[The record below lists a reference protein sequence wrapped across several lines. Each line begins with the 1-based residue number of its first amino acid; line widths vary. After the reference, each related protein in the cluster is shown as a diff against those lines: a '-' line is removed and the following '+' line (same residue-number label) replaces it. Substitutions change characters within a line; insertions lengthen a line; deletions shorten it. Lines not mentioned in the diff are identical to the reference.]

1 MTRVL
6 RYPRMFAAACAVTF
20 ACAALRDFCVSRS
33 FHGYAQVLLYATLL
47 LLPVCLA
54 LLSCRFVV
62 DAEGVGV
69 GFLLQL
75 RRTPWKD
82 LSACG
87 VLYCNSR
94 RRYLYGMYRG
104 HTDFLNLLHRAPACG
119 KWGFVVPM
127 GDTLLQAVCLH
138 CPFGIDLSPL
148 LPKTRSKGMR
158 AQWHQAALYALAL
171 VPVSVLA
178 LVTGAL
184 MIIRAAH
191 IPSVMTAFGLTLCA
205 LLLAFSALA
214 MLRRFIS
221 TVMTCP
227 AFSEEGVSAGR
238 SMYLPWEDVRFGY
251 VHRIAHMSGFYL
263 LSLPHYEMQRR
274 NAPPVV
280 CLSMPDTSTM
290 LLAYLTY
297 CPHADKGI
305 QL

>member
-1 MTRVL
+1 M
-6 RYPRMFAAACAVTF
+6 
-20 ACAALRDFCVSRS
+20 
-33 FHGYAQVLLYATLL
+33 
-47 LLPVCLA
+47 
-54 LLSCRFVV
+54 
-62 DAEGVGV
+62 
-69 GFLLQL
+69 
-75 RRTPWKD
+75 
-82 LSACG
+82 
-87 VLYCNSR
+87 LYCNSR

-119 KWGFVVPM
+119 KWGFIVPM

-191 IPSVMTAFGLTLCA
+191 IPSAMTAFGLTLCA